1 MLAKLLLGIVKTVVN
16 LIELLFVAR
25 IVLKLLNA
33 DGGSGL
39 VAFVYNWTDYFLG
52 PVLQIFP
59 SLPNI
64 GYGIDSAAV
73 VGLIAYAL
81 AYMIF
86 SKIFKL
92 FFVAE

>member
-1 MLAKLLLGIVKTVVN
+1 MLEKLLLGDVKTIAN
-16 LIELLFVAR
+16 LIEMLFVAR
-25 IVLKLLNA
+25 IILKFLTA
-33 DGGSGL
+33 DGGSGF
-39 VAFVYNWTDYFLG
+39 VAFVYHWSDYFLV

-59 SLPNI
+59 TLPNI

-73 VGLIAYAL
+73 VGLVAYAL
-81 AYMIF
+81 AYLIF

>member
-1 MLAKLLLGIVKTVVN
+1 MLSKLLLGIVKTVVN

-25 IVLKLLNA
+25 IVLKLLSA
-33 DGGSGL
+33 DGSAGL
-39 VAFVYNWTDYFLG
+39 VAFVYSWTDYFLG

-59 SLPNI
+59 TLPNI
-64 GYGIDSAAV
+64 GYGIDAAAV
-73 VGLIAYAL
+73 VGLVAYAL
-81 AYMIF
+81 GYLIF

>member
-1 MLAKLLLGIVKTVVN
+1 MLSKLLLGVVKTAVN
-16 LIELLFVAR
+16 LLELLFVAR
-25 IVLKLLNA
+25 IVLKLLSA
-33 DGGSGL
+33 DPSSGL
-39 VAFVYNWTDYFLG
+39 VLFVYNWTDYFLG
-52 PVLQIFP
+52 PVLKIFP

-64 GYGIDSAAV
+64 GYGIDAAAV
-73 VGLIAYAL
+73 VGLVAYAL

>member
-1 MLAKLLLGIVKTVVN
+1 MLSKLLLGIIKTIAN
-16 LIELLFVAR
+16 LIEMLFVAR
-25 IVLKLLNA
+25 IILKLLSA
-33 DGGSGL
+33 SGSSGL

-64 GYGIDSAAV
+64 PYGIDSAAV
-73 VGLIAYAL
+73 VGLVAYAL
-81 AYMIF
+81 AYLIF